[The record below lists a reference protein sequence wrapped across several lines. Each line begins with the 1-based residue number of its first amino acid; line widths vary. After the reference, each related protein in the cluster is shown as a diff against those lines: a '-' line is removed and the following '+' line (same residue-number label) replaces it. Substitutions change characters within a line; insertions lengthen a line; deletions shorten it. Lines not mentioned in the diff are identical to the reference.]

1 MGNQPTKGECDKQL
15 ADLDRRILN
24 TSEEYVT
31 VTLLEGKNHD
41 NAHHRLELLCQQRQ
55 NLLEQ
60 CKEVTQR

>member
-41 NAHHRLELLCQQRQ
+41 NAYHRFELLHAQKRDLVQ
-55 NLLEQ
+55 Q